1 MDPMLIERRLRLI
14 TPILA
19 AKRSNN
25 PASPRRVFV
34 HYKTPKGQPDDK
46 VYLASDLK
54 RWEWAFLEARDELGF
69 NDVCLGAVIP
79 SHWYAVHHTS
89 TYNRKF
95 RREGKRATEQF
106 ESVPANHVMRISFT
120 LSRHLPPNTDGI
132 GRFTRAPDETEFDVM
147 LAHIGEHLG
156 MSEWGHAFKF
166 GRFEIRPQTNDTT
179 TNKGCGD
186 EISPPRREE
195 LYEFN
200 ED

>member
-1 MDPMLIERRLRLI
+1 MLIERRLRLI

-25 PASPRRVFV
+25 PAAPRRVFV

-54 RWEWAFLEARDELGF
+54 RWAWAFLEARDELDF
-69 NDVCLGAVIP
+69 DDVCLGAIIP
-79 SHWYAVHHTS
+79 CCWYSVNHTS

-95 RREGKRATEQF
+95 RREGRWATEPF
-106 ESVPANHVMRISFT
+106 ESVPAGHVMRINFT
-120 LSRHLPPNTDGI
+120 LSKHLPPNTDGA
-132 GRFTRAPDETEFDVM
+132 GRFSRPPDEAEFDAM

-156 MSEWGHAFKF
+156 MSEWGHALAL
-166 GRFEIRPQTNDTT
+166 GRFEIRPSTNDTT
-179 TNKGCGD
+179 TDNGGGD
-186 EISPPRREE
+186 EIVPPRVEE
-195 LYEFN
+195 SYDFA